1 MAKYFDAFE
10 EFRKQQAQMKSLFN
24 TPAMQMFREQQAQQQ
39 AQMKSLFN
47 TPAMQMFRE
56 QQAQMKSLINTTTMQ
71 MFRKQQKTLQN
82 LINWKIQ
89 NLPSMEGI
97 AEKYNIEYPD
107 LNKLMF
113 HEVFSITKNLNYQG
127 LFDDITLE
135 DLSVIDEIIDE
146 FNLDSEPDY
155 KEVNSSDLVGNMTK
169 NELRVEITQAIQ
181 DAQSGLSRGMDA
193 KEKIRSYFAGI
204 FTSIGQD
211 VGKFIILTVA
221 QSLFM
226 LMISIATGNHDYDVA
241 KQVSTKVNENETVK
255 TVKKAFVKNPEIERP
270 FGDMGF
276 LRTETKLRT
285 RPSKKSHLASKEPI
299 SKNTVIFPVGKK
311 GNWILVEVETKDDFY
326 TGWVE
331 ESKVIKFTL
340 ESK

>member
-24 TPAMQMFREQQAQQQ
+24 TPAMQMFREQQDQFREQQ

-47 TPAMQMFRE
+47 TPAMQMFR
-56 QQAQMKSLINTTTMQ
+56 
-71 MFRKQQKTLQN
+71 KQQKTFQN
-82 LINWKIQ
+82 LINLNNSHLMENITKIN
-89 NLPSMEGI
+89 NL
-97 AEKYNIEYPD
+97 KYPD

-113 HEVFSITKNLNYQG
+113 HEVFSITKDLNYQG
-127 LFDDITLE
+127 LFDDINLD

-146 FNLDSEPDY
+146 FKLDSEPDY
-155 KEVNSSDLVGNMTK
+155 KEDNSPDLVGNMTK

-181 DAQSGLSRGMDA
+181 DAQSGLSRDMDT

-211 VGKFIILTVA
+211 VGKFIILAMA

-226 LMISIATGNHDYDVA
+226 LMINIAAGNHDYDVA

-276 LRTETKLRT
+276 LRTESKLRT

-311 GNWILVEVETKDDFY
+311 GHWILVEVETTNGFY
-326 TGWVE
+326 TGWIE
-331 ESKVIKFTL
+331 ESKVIKFKL
-340 ESK
+340 EGKPVDK